1 MLPSFARSRLV
12 GYAWVVMA
20 AVAVGFLSFGLWVHH
35 MYATGLPRM
44 SLSFFAAASTSIAI
58 PMGVQV
64 FAWLATLWE
73 GRPVLRVPMLFILG
87 FLFIFTIGGLTGVM
101 VAVAPFNWQVHDTYF
116 IVAHLHY
123 VLIGGSVL
131 PLFAGLYYYWPLFT
145 GKKLSDRLGRIAF
158 WLMFAGFNVAFFPM
172 HIAGLMGMPRR
183 VYTYPDDLG
192 IGLLNLVSSI
202 GAFVLAAGI
211 AVVVADLLLSPR
223 RSKGERNPWRAGT
236 LEWLAH
242 PRGDHW
248 GVRTVPVIESRYPI
262 WDQPG
267 FVKAVDEGRFFL
279 PDAEEGRRELIITS
293 VLDARPLQVMRIGGP
308 TAKPM
313 LAAVTLGSVFILTT
327 FHFYL
332 AAVLG
337 SVAALAAILWWLW
350 TGTGIMPEKEEK
362 HAGLGVVLPLHSSG
376 PRSPGWWAMF
386 ITMMADSTAFA
397 SLVFGYLFYW
407 TIHPE
412 FPPAGQPGVEG
423 PGVSGPGVQ
432 WPMIA
437 MALLLVSWLL
447 TVGARE
453 WNARA
458 QVTAARIALLGAV
471 AASGAGA
478 LAALAGPWTTGLEPA
493 AHVYPA
499 IVWVLVIWVA
509 VHAAL
514 TIIMLLYVLARSLAG
529 RMTPTH
535 DGDLRNVTV
544 YQHFIALSAVITF
557 PLLAFFPGLS

>member
-1 MLPSFARSRLV
+1 
-12 GYAWVVMA
+12 
-20 AVAVGFLSFGLWVHH
+20 
-35 MYATGLPRM
+35 
-44 SLSFFAAASTSIAI
+44 
-58 PMGVQV
+58 
-64 FAWLATLWE
+64 
-73 GRPVLRVPMLFILG
+73 
-87 FLFIFTIGGLTGVM
+87 M
-101 VAVAPFNWQVHDTYF
+101 VAIAPFDWQAHDTYF

-123 VLIGGSVL
+123 VLIGGSVM

-158 WLMFAGFNVAFFPM
+158 WLMFVGFNVAFFPM

-183 VYTYPDDLG
+183 VYTYPDALG
-192 IGLLNLVSSI
+192 IGMLNLVSSI

-211 AVVVADLLLSPR
+211 AVVVVDLLLSPR
-223 RSKGERNPWRAGT
+223 RSKDERNPWQAGT

-248 GVRTVPVIESRYPI
+248 GVRTVPLIESRYPI

-279 PDAEEGRRELIITS
+279 PDAEEGKRELIITS

-313 LAAVTLGSVFILTT
+313 LAAATLGSVFILTT

-332 AAVLG
+332 SAAVG
-337 SVAALAAILWWLW
+337 AVAALAAILWWLW
-350 TGTGIMPEKEEK
+350 TGTSLMPEKKEK

-397 SLVFGYLFYW
+397 SLLFGYLFYW

-412 FPPAGQPGVEG
+412 FPPAGQPGLD
-423 PGVSGPGVQ
+423 GPGVQ

-437 MALLLVSWLL
+437 MALLLASWLL

-453 WNARA
+453 WNARGR
-458 QVTAARIALLGAV
+458 TTIARIAMLAAAVASGLGAV
-471 AASGAGA
+471 
-478 LAALAGPWTTGLEPA
+478 AALAGPWTSGLDPA

-499 IVWVLVIWVA
+499 IVWVLAIWVA
-509 VHAAL
+509 AHGAL

-529 RMTPTH
+529 RMTPSH
-535 DGDLRNVTV
+535 DNDLRNVTV
-544 YQHFIALSAVITF
+544 YQHFIALSAVTTF
-557 PLLAFFPGLS
+557 PLLAFFPGLA